1 MLETVFTLSLTLI
14 VTHEIDAVARHEW
27 RVLPLTAFL
36 PEKTGFA
43 VFVLA
48 HVPLIW
54 LVLWGG
60 YHADAGTAALSRLLI
75 AGFCVVH
82 VGLHIL
88 YRKHP
93 AYAFDNPLSQ
103 SLIWGAGLAGAAYLG
118 LANLSP

>member
-1 MLETVFTLSLTLI
+1 MLETVFTLSVALI

-36 PEKTGFA
+36 PEKAGFA

-54 LVLWGG
+54 LALWGG
-60 YHADAGTAALSRLLI
+60 YHAEAGTAALSRLLI
-75 AGFCVVH
+75 AGSCVVH
-82 VGLHIL
+82 VGLHFI

-93 AYAFDNPLSQ
+93 AYEFDNPLSQ
-103 SLIWGAGLAGAAYLG
+103 SLIWGAGAAGAAYLAG
-118 LANLSP
+118 ATFSP